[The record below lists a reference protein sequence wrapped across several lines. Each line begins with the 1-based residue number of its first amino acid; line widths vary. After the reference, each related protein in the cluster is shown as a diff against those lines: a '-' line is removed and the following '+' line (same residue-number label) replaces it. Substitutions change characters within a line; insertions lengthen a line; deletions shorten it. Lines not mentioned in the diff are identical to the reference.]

1 MAIRLSGLYFLF
13 LAAVVQKLKSRRI
26 NYEVIDE
33 LFGEAAS
40 NGF

>member
-1 MAIRLSGLYFLF
+1 MTLISS
-13 LAAVVQKLKSRRI
+13 QKLKSRRI

-33 LFGEAAS
+33 LFGEAAN